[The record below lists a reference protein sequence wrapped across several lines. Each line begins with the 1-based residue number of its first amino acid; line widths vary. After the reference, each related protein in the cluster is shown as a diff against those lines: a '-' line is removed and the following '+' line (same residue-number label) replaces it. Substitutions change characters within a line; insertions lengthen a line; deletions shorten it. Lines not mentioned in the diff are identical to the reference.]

1 MVLAASAQPVNHPRD
16 NRTDVARQRPIVNPT
31 QSNHQGGPAPAIDIR
46 CLRVDYGA
54 FCAVDDLTLSVPAGE
69 VFGLVGPNGAGKTST
84 FRVLTTLMEPTYG
97 EVMLDGVDVL
107 EDVEGARRVMG
118 YMPDLAPLPADLK
131 VWEFLDFHAAAYG
144 LGGRGQRRERVAE
157 CLEEVALTDQWH
169 SWCKE
174 LSRGQMQRV
183 VLAKTLL
190 HRPRVLIL
198 DEPASGL
205 DPLARRDLRNA
216 LRKLADAGATVFV
229 SSHILSELAEMCS
242 SLCVMNRGRLL
253 AAGTVE
259 QVRHQLGSTER
270 TLTATMLARQEDA
283 AAWLRSQPAVH
294 DLRLAGPQVLF
305 GFSGSDEA
313 QADLLEGLIRLGI
326 RMRAF
331 EEKRSSLEDIL
342 VEVAETNRRP

>member
-1 MVLAASAQPVNHPRD
+1 MNDAP
-16 NRTDVARQRPIVNPT
+16 
-31 QSNHQGGPAPAIDIR
+31 PAIDIR
-46 CLRVDYGA
+46 SLRVDYGD
-54 FCAVDDLTLSVPAGE
+54 FVAVDDLTLSVPPRE

-97 EVMLDGVDVL
+97 EVILDGVDVL
-107 EDVEGARRVMG
+107 EDLESARRIIG
-118 YMPDLAPLPADLK
+118 YMPDLAPVPSDLK

-144 LGGRGQRRERVAE
+144 LGNRSQRRERVAE
-157 CLEEVALTDQWH
+157 CLEEVSLTDQAGK
-169 SWCKE
+169 WCKE
-174 LSRGQMQRV
+174 LSRGQTQRV
-183 VLAKTLL
+183 VLAKTPL

-242 SLCVMNRGRLL
+242 SLCVMNRGKLL
-253 AAGTVE
+253 ASGTVD

-270 TLTATMLARQEDA
+270 VLTATLLARHGEA
-283 AAWLRSQPAVH
+283 GEWLSSQPAVH
-294 DLRLAGPQVLF
+294 DLKITGQQVIF
-305 GFSGSDEA
+305 GFSGDDEA
-313 QADLLEGLIRLGI
+313 QADLMEGILALGI

-331 EEKRSSLEDIL
+331 EEKRSSFEDIL
-342 VEVAETNRRP
+342 VEVAENNRHA

>member
-1 MVLAASAQPVNHPRD
+1 MSPQFQAIA
-16 NRTDVARQRPIVNPT
+16 
-31 QSNHQGGPAPAIDIR
+31 GGPAPAIDIR
-46 CLRVDYGA
+46 CLRVDYGD
-54 FCAVDDLTLSVPAGE
+54 FMAVDDLTLSVPAGE

-84 FRVLTTLMEPTYG
+84 FRVLTTLLEPTYG
-97 EVMLDGVDVL
+97 EVMIDGVDVL
-107 EDVEGARRVMG
+107 EDLESARRILG
-118 YMPDLAPLPADLK
+118 YMPDLAPVPSDLK

-144 LGGRGQRRERVAE
+144 LGNRSQRLERSAQ
-157 CLEEVALTDQWH
+157 CLEEVSLTDQRNC
-169 SWCKE
+169 WCKE
-174 LSRGQMQRV
+174 LSRGQTQRV

-216 LRKLADAGATVFV
+216 LRKLAQAGATVFV

-270 TLTATMLARQEDA
+270 VLTATLLGRQQEA
-283 AAWLRSQPAVH
+283 AAWLASRPAVH
-294 DLRLAGPQVLF
+294 DLKISGQQVVF
-305 GFSGSDEA
+305 GFTGSDDA
-313 QADLLEGLIRLGI
+313 QADLMEGLIAGGFRL
-326 RMRAF
+326 RAF
-331 EEKRSSLEDIL
+331 EEKRSSFEDIL
-342 VEVAETNRRP
+342 VEVAENNRRP